1 MTPFDSERKR
11 RLMVCNQIE
20 ARKIVDK
27 AVLDAMRKVPRHL
40 FVPAEYQEA
49 AYDDRPLP
57 IGFGQTISQ
66 PYMVALMTE
75 ALCLNG
81 DEKVLEVGTGSGYQ
95 AAILAEIVDHVV
107 TIERIPELAT
117 RAAEILRNLGYTNVE
132 VVVGDGSRGY
142 PPRAPYDA
150 IIVTAGAPR
159 IPDAL
164 VEQLAEG
171 GVLVIPVGSGFHQ
184 TLTRVTKIQGQ
195 ITTEHLEGCVFVPL
209 VGECGWDEDQ
219 AERA

>member
-1 MTPFDSERKR
+1 MTGFDSEQKR
-11 RLMVCNQIE
+11 HLMVKRQIE
-20 ARKIVDK
+20 ARNITDK
-27 AVLDAMRKVPRHL
+27 LVLDAMRKVPRHV
-40 FVPAEYQEA
+40 FVPREYEQS
-49 AYDDRPLP
+49 AYEDRPLP

-75 ALCLNG
+75 ALCLKG

-107 TIERIPELAT
+107 TIERIPELAA
-117 RAAEILRNLGYTNVE
+117 RASEILRNLGYGNVE
-132 VVVGDGSRGY
+132 VVVGDGSKGY

-150 IIVTAGAPR
+150 IVVTAGAPR

-171 GVLVIPVGSGFHQ
+171 GRIVIPVGSGFHQ
-184 TLTRVTKIQGQ
+184 TLTRLTKKQGGND
-195 ITTEHLEGCVFVPL
+195 IEYLEGCIFVPL
-209 VGECGWDEDQ
+209 VGECGWNENQ
-219 AERA
+219 AERN

>member
-1 MTPFDSERKR
+1 MTGFDSEQKR
-11 RLMVCNQIE
+11 HLMVKKQIE
-20 ARKIVDK
+20 ARNITDK
-27 AVLDAMRKVPRHL
+27 LVLEAMRKVPRHV
-40 FVPAEYQEA
+40 FVPSEYEQS
-49 AYDDRPLP
+49 AYEDRPLP

-75 ALCLNG
+75 ALCLKG

-107 TIERIPELAT
+107 TIERIPELAA
-117 RAAEILRNLGYTNVE
+117 RASEILRNLGYGNVE
-132 VVVGDGSRGY
+132 VLVGDGSKGY

-171 GVLVIPVGSGFHQ
+171 GRLVIPVGSGFHQ
-184 TLTRVTKIQGQ
+184 TLTRLTKKQGGND
-195 ITTEHLEGCVFVPL
+195 IEHLEGCIFVPL
-209 VGECGWDEDQ
+209 VGECGWNEEQDE
-219 AERA
+219 RN